1 MSVCVNES
9 LVTTVPIFD
18 GQKEHISFFHMLK
31 PPVSE
36 AVDGR
41 VIQLGSQI
49 GCVRVPRKLTKHK
62 SHVFDDENQKGG
74 TQQHGWNQGIL
85 DIRNNIL
92 GAMVLHMGTPWR
104 NRWGLLSDG

>member
-1 MSVCVNES
+1 MKAWGPPCHFLMDIQN
-9 LVTTVPIFD
+9 
-18 GQKEHISFFHMLK
+18 EHISLFHMLK

-49 GCVRVPRKLTKHK
+49 GCVRIPRKLTKHK

-92 GAMVLHMGTPWR
+92 GAMGETRGAFFWMDDNEVVQTC
-104 NRWGLLSDG
+104 